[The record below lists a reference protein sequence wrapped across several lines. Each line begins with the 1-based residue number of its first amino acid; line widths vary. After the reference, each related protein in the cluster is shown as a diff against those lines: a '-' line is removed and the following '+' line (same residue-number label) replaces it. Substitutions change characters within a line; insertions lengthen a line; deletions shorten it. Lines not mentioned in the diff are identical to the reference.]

1 MTDDSNKTLVDYR
14 MEKSQVDFATP
25 EKDMIIDYIQK
36 AEQFVNSVGEY
47 LKA

>member
-1 MTDDSNKTLVDYR
+1 MGRLYNKTFEYRQKFDY
-14 MEKSQVDFATP
+14 VDFATP